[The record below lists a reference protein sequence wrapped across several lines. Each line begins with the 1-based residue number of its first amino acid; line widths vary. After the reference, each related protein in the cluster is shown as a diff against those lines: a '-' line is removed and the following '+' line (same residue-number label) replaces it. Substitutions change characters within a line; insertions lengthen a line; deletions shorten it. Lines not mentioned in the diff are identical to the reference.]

1 MKKLFFLPVLLI
13 WGLPETHAQ
22 DTLYAKDSAVMNVVL
37 TNSNVEMQRY
47 AGEVKRS
54 SPYHTSWKK
63 DGWLTIGLI
72 GANVG
77 GLYLITNKKD
87 LTPAQLAGKSR
98 DDVPGF
104 DRGNVGYYNE
114 QANKDSYIPFYGSFA
129 WPVAMML
136 IDGDQTRNFGQVL
149 GMYVQTMAVT
159 GAMFSITA
167 GAINRS
173 RPLVY
178 GTEAPIG
185 ERMSKNSQRS
195 FYAGHTAATAAST
208 FFTAK
213 VFSDMN
219 PDSKLKPVV
228 WAVAA
233 AVPALVGYYRY
244 EAGQHFLSDNILGY
258 ALGAATGILIPHW
271 HKVKKSD
278 RMSIMPGFGPNYQ
291 GVAMVYKLK

>member
-1 MKKLFFLPVLLI
+1 MKKLLAIAVLLVF
-13 WGLPETHAQ
+13 GLSSRAQ
-22 DTLYAKDSAVMNVVL
+22 DTLYTNDIVVP
-37 TNSNVEMQRY
+37 VEKNDQVTILSY
-47 AGEVKRS
+47 AEDMKRP
-54 SPYHTSWKK
+54 SPYKTSWRK
-63 DGWLTIGLI
+63 DGWITLGLI
-72 GANVG
+72 GVNAG
-77 GLYLITNKKD
+77 GLYLIQNKKD
-87 LTPAQLAGKSR
+87 LTPAELAAKNR
-98 DDVPGF
+98 DDVPSF

-114 QANKDSYIPFYGSFA
+114 QANKDSYIPFWGSFA

-136 IDGDQTRNFGQVL
+136 VDGDQTRNFGQIL

-159 GAMFSITA
+159 GAMFSVTA

-178 GTEAPIG
+178 SNEAPVG

-195 FYAGHTAATAAST
+195 FYAGHTAATAASA

-233 AVPALVGYYRY
+233 VTPALVGYYRY
-244 EAGQHFLSDNILGY
+244 KAGQHFLSDNIIGY

-278 RMSIMPGFGPNYQ
+278 KLSIIPGFGSNYQ
-291 GVAMVYKLK
+291 GMSMVYKFK